1 MTRHQSPLLPALL
14 TFSVL
19 LLMVAV
25 PVDAQDAASP
35 RTGRQVYESVCIAC
49 HGPDGRGG
57 VNAALEKIVKPPDFA
72 DCAFAAREP
81 DRGFLA
87 VAHNGGPARGFS
99 PLMAPLGGAY
109 TEEEL
114 QLAVSHIRTFCT
126 DQRWPR
132 GELNLPRPLVTA
144 KAFPEDEIVISTAG
158 QSGNITTKVHY
169 ERRFGALNM
178 VEVVLPVSSAQSPS
192 NGWSTSVGDIALEY
206 KRTLAHNLERGNIF
220 SLTGELV
227 LPTGSERRGLGNG
240 YAVFEPFAT
249 FGQLLPRDSFL
260 QMQGGFAIPLE
271 GGHDDEV
278 FWRAAVG
285 KSFERPRFGRMWSPM
300 LELLLARP
308 LVRNAKTSWDVLPGM
323 QVTLNA
329 RQHVRVAGGVRLP
342 ITDADVRKKSVI
354 VYLLWDWYEGGF
366 LQGW

>member
-1 MTRHQSPLLPALL
+1 MSSYKCSAWPVLAVAAMVVFAAPPIAAQQS
-14 TFSVL
+14 S
-19 LLMVAV
+19 
-25 PVDAQDAASP
+25 S
-35 RTGRQVYESVCIAC
+35 RTGRQVYEEVCITC
-49 HGPDGRGG
+49 HGPDGRAG
-57 VNAALEKIVKPPDFA
+57 VNAEIEKIVKPPDFT

-87 VAHNGGPARGFS
+87 VAHNGGTARGFS
-99 PLMAPLGGAY
+99 PLMAPLGGVY

-114 QLAVSHIRTFCT
+114 QLAISHIRTFCV

-144 KAFPEDEIVISTAG
+144 KAFPEDEMVVSTAG

-169 ERRFGALNM
+169 EKRFGPLNM
-178 VEVVLPVSSAQSPS
+178 VEVILPM
-192 NGWSTSVGDIALEY
+192 TSREGASGDQFAGVGDIALEY
-206 KRTLAHNLERGNIF
+206 KRTLAHSLDRGNIF

-227 LPTGSERRGLGNG
+227 LPTGSERRGLGKG
-240 YAVFEPFAT
+240 YGVFEPFAT
-249 FGQLLPRDSFL
+249 FGQLLPHDSFL
-260 QMQGGFAIPLE
+260 QMQSGFAIPLE
-271 GGHDDEV
+271 GGHDDEF

-285 KSFERPRFGRMWSPM
+285 KSFEQTKFGRVWSPM
-300 LELLLARP
+300 LEILMARP
-308 LVRNAKTSWDVLPGM
+308 LADHAKTSWDLLPGM

-329 RQHVRVAGGVRLP
+329 RQHVRLAGGVRLP
-342 ITDADVRKKSVI
+342 VTDADVRKKSVI